1 MRARVI
7 RVDNSFFVPPFTER
21 KEVTMRNADISG
33 YLMRALIV
41 LLVAGITAVPVLGEQ
56 QEAGNR
62 RQASLHSGLMRDPAL
77 APPLRTERV
86 RR

>member
-1 MRARVI
+1 MG
-7 RVDNSFFVPPFTER
+7 T
-21 KEVTMRNADISG
+21 KEISR

-86 RR
+86 QR